1 MCGIAGFTG
10 GGNRSDL
17 ENMIAAIKHRGPDN
31 TGFFECGNIFMAH
44 SRLSIL
50 DLSPAGHQP
59 MKCGDDSVVVSYNG
73 EIYNFK
79 ELREGLKKKGHKFLS
94 DTDTEV
100 VVYLYKEYGEDCF
113 KMLNGMFALAVYDK
127 SKEKIILARDRLGEK
142 PLYWSFKNNVLI
154 FSSEICSIIN
164 HPFISK
170 DLDML
175 AVYQFFAFDYTP
187 QPKTVFKDIKKLENG
202 QLLIYEK
209 REVLLKKFYNLSVRE
224 IKISE
229 KEAADRLFNILD
241 EAVKI
246 RLISDAPL
254 GVFLSGGIDSS
265 AIAYFAAK
273 HKPGIKTFSIGF
285 DEKSFDE
292 SRWAKQAASYLK
304 TEHYHRQFS
313 AEDMIDSLPEIFSK
327 IDEPFGD
334 PSLLPTFLLSRFA
347 KEQVTV
353 ALGGDGGDELFM
365 GYPNYKAQ
373 KFLNFTGLKKIKI
386 SGLPAK
392 ILMKFLPYSSKNM
405 AGSFMV
411 QRALMSGKFPAHLRD
426 FAAIGGYHS
435 SFEELFRFGAE
446 KEKELFYFAEEFLKD
461 KKDLDY
467 LSKITLLF
475 QKYYLSDNILF
486 KTDRANMYNSLE
498 TRAPFL
504 DYRLVD
510 FANSLPSSF
519 KLKWFKSKYI
529 FKKAMENKLPDR
541 IIHRKKKGFGIP
553 LAGWLRG
560 ELRDYM
566 FKSLSENNINEIG
579 FIDYGI
585 VRRLIEEHLSS
596 KMDNKKILWNL
607 IVFQNWHSRF
617 CMGNET

>member
-1 MCGIAGFTG
+1 
-10 GGNRSDL
+10 
-17 ENMIAAIKHRGPDN
+17 
-31 TGFFECGNIFMAH
+31 MAH

-73 EIYNFK
+73 EVYNFK

-154 FSSEICSIIN
+154 FSSEIGSIVN
-164 HPFISK
+164 HPLISK

-209 REVLLKKFYNLSVRE
+209 REIILKKFYNLSVRE

-229 KEAADRLFNILD
+229 KEAADRLFNMLD

-411 QRALMSGKFPAHLRD
+411 QRALMSGRFPAHLRD

-486 KTDRANMYNSLE
+486 KTDRASMYSSLE
-498 TRAPFL
+498 ARAPFL

-585 VRRLIEEHLSS
+585 VRRLIEEHLSG

-617 CMGNET
+617 CMGKKT

>member
-229 KEAADRLFNILD
+229 KEAADKLFNMLD

>member
-209 REVLLKKFYNLSVRE
+209 REVLLKKFYNLSVHE

-585 VRRLIEEHLSS
+585 VRRLIEEHLSG

>member
-209 REVLLKKFYNLSVRE
+209 REVLLKKFYNLSVHE

-585 VRRLIEEHLSS
+585 VRRLIKEHLSG

>member
-209 REVLLKKFYNLSVRE
+209 REVLLKKFYNLSVHE

-585 VRRLIEEHLSS
+585 IRRLIEEHLSG

>member
-209 REVLLKKFYNLSVRE
+209 REVLLKKFYNLSVHE

>member
-73 EIYNFK
+73 EVYNFK

-209 REVLLKKFYNLSVRE
+209 REVLLKKFYNLSVHE

-607 IVFQNWHSRF
+607 IVFQNWHSRV

>member
-585 VRRLIEEHLSS
+585 IRRLIEEHLSS

>member
-154 FSSEICSIIN
+154 FSSEIGSIVN
-164 HPFISK
+164 HPLISK

-209 REVLLKKFYNLSVRE
+209 REMILKKFYNLSVRE

-229 KEAADRLFNILD
+229 KEAADRLFNMLD

-386 SGLPAK
+386 SGLLAK

-486 KTDRANMYNSLE
+486 KTDRASMYNSLE

-585 VRRLIEEHLSS
+585 VRRLIEEHLSG

-617 CMGNET
+617 CKGKKT

>member
-209 REVLLKKFYNLSVRE
+209 REVLLKKFYNLSVHE

-486 KTDRANMYNSLE
+486 KTDRASMYNSLE
-498 TRAPFL
+498 TRPPFL

-585 VRRLIEEHLSS
+585 VCRLIEEHLSG